1 MGSTTIKRKRAK
13 QSRIS
18 ELLSGVEDENMY
30 SHLPGLKHNFTD
42 RVILMFWVIMGMA
55 WFNIILLPKLIRYL
69 WLLYRNRNHPT
80 WNIRYSDRRE
90 RNYLDIYQPK
100 NVDDGRSHPVVIFC
114 HGGGW
119 DSGDKWH
126 YVALADALNH
136 KGILCVLI
144 QYTLYPQGTID
155 VMIEDVH
162 AALTWT
168 KNNISKHG
176 GDVKRMYFMGH
187 SAGAHLG
194 ALTIMKQAVFPELFK
209 DKVHLEGFIGLSGP
223 YDLREYYIYEHK
235 RGVEH
240 LSPMKPT
247 MRGLENLQPNSP
259 TFWAKHI
266 RHNSPKP
273 ARRNQAEGKKVEP
286 ICPHLKCKFWLMH
299 GNRDLTVP
307 HECSVQFAKE
317 LETLGLPV
325 QYIEYD
331 KRAHSDI
338 LFDFM
343 DKQWDSPPV
352 QDTLNIV
359 TKGYTPRFQQP

>member
-69 WLLYRNRNHPT
+69 WLL
-80 WNIRYSDRRE
+80 
-90 RNYLDIYQPK
+90 
-100 NVDDGRSHPVVIFC
+100 
-114 HGGGW
+114 
-119 DSGDKWH
+119 GDKWH